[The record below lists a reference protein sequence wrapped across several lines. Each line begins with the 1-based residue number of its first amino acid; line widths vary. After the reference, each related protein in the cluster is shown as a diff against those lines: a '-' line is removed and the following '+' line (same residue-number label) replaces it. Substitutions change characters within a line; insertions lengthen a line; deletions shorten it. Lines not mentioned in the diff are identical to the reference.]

1 MTALGSVAMFAALAA
16 TTLALRAEPELNG
29 TWHATFVGASSESR
43 SARVVI
49 DGLGGSWTP
58 CARSAKSDRHACVGR
73 PQPISL
79 SDSGASTVTLR
90 IEGSKP
96 LAAGPSR
103 HARLTMVD
111 MLTLEGEF
119 DDGRVLRLVRQP
131 APGP

>member
-1 MTALGSVAMFAALAA
+1 MTALRSIALFAALAA
-16 TTLALRAEPELNG
+16 TMGAARAEPELNG
-29 TWHATFVGASSESR
+29 TWQATFTTASSENR
-43 SARVVI
+43 GAQVVI
-49 DGLGGSWTP
+49 DGLGGTWTT
-58 CARSAKSDRHACVGR
+58 CARSAQRHRHSCVGR

-96 LAAGPSR
+96 RAANTGR
-103 HARLTMVD
+103 QARLTLVD